1 MKIAL
6 ITPGGVDPL
15 GVKVIP
21 VLLTLIR
28 RLSRDHN
35 VHVFTTHQEPSPGGW
50 QLEGAQI
57 HNIGSSRT
65 PWRTLRAVLKEHRT
79 APFQIIQSIWA
90 GPWGALAVCAGKL
103 THVPSVV
110 HVAGGELVGLTDID
124 YGGCRTLRGRVFQS
138 AVLKFA
144 TRVTAPSEMICTL
157 VAKHGVQAQRL
168 PLGVD
173 IDRWPLR
180 QPAARSPDEQPR
192 LIHVASLNRVKDQ
205 RTLLQAL
212 RVLADREYDFR
223 IDIVG
228 EDVLNGEIQAMAQDI
243 GLGQRVQFHGYLVH
257 DRLRHVI
264 EAAHVSV
271 MSSRH
276 EAGPIALLEAA
287 VAGVPTVGT
296 AVGHIDEWSPDAAL
310 AVQCQNPVALADA
323 IQLLLDD
330 EVLRMRLAHEALR
343 RASQMD
349 ANQTAVAYNHL
360 YHQILRSA

>member
-1 MKIAL
+1 
-6 ITPGGVDPL
+6 
-15 GVKVIP
+15 
-21 VLLTLIR
+21 
-28 RLSRDHN
+28 
-35 VHVFTTHQEPSPGGW
+35 
-50 QLEGAQI
+50 
-57 HNIGSSRT
+57 
-65 PWRTLRAVLKEHRT
+65 
-79 APFQIIQSIWA
+79 
-90 GPWGALAVCAGKL
+90 
-103 THVPSVV
+103 
-110 HVAGGELVGLTDID
+110 VAGGELVGLTDID
-124 YGGCRTLRGRVFQS
+124 YGGCRTWRGRVFQS

-144 TRVTAPSEMICTL
+144 TRVTAPSEMICAL

-257 DRLRHVI
+257 DRLRPVI

-296 AVGHIDEWSPDAAL
+296 AVGHIDEWSPYSVRIPSRWPTRSSCCL
-310 AVQCQNPVALADA
+310 TMKFCECGLP
-323 IQLLLDD
+323 
-330 EVLRMRLAHEALR
+330 MRLCAAHRKWMQTKLR
-343 RASQMD
+343 LH
-349 ANQTAVAYNHL
+349 TT
-360 YHQILRSA
+360 ICIIKF